1 MFPQS
6 FGTGTLNYLH
16 NVCFFMSIFSQMA
29 LVVTPISSQLIN
41 MVAVFGLDLILRDWF
56 THFRFHVMRT
66 EMSNPTL
73 FGWQPL
79 SIIILQ

>member
-1 MFPQS
+1 
-6 FGTGTLNYLH
+6 
-16 NVCFFMSIFSQMA
+16 
-29 LVVTPISSQLIN
+29 
-41 MVAVFGLDLILRDWF
+41 MVAIFGLDLILRDWF
-56 THFRFHVMRT
+56 THFRFHTMRT